1 MVTYTKQEKDD
12 TKRASLA
19 ESRHTE
25 WSDARLGSTR
35 NHNIR
40 VTMKDHSECVSN
52 SVRTC
57 CTSCG
62 HRVIRAL
69 WSKRKQITSYV
80 LHLTV
85 NGFCDTECITVLVL
99 DVLRPI
105 YTVRFCR
112 MQPR

>member
-1 MVTYTKQEKDD
+1 MDCYHSMFGKSMVSYTKQEKDY

-35 NHNIR
+35 NHNIC
-40 VTMKDHSECVSN
+40 VTMNDHSECVPN

-62 HRVIRAL
+62 HRMIWAL
-69 WSKRKQITSYV
+69 WSKTKQITSYV
-80 LHLTV
+80 LHLAV
-85 NGFCDTECITVLVL
+85 NVF
-99 DVLRPI
+99 
-105 YTVRFCR
+105 
-112 MQPR
+112 